1 MITGAAAKSD
11 AKNSKG
17 KDSFSHGGKTYRLIR
32 RNGSPFYNLRF
43 VQRGK
48 IVAHSLKTDIRHVAV
63 AKAITFLKAF
73 EESQASGDTT
83 RLDRL
88 RTKSDYCTIAEIAK
102 AWKESIPTL
111 RIAKRTAM
119 DYIGQLEGLLR
130 VSTGREEVGSL
141 RANILT
147 KETVDDFVEGARK
160 EGRPDHS
167 ISSQIVHARAVFKK
181 SRMDIYK
188 DLKLPDL
195 TMFRGCSYEFESNDQ
210 TGFVPFTQQE
220 MLDLAAGAE
229 EMYQARNPVWVVYAL
244 MNYFGLRNDMVFRL
258 KWEDFS
264 TEGGITRF
272 TVRGNYKEAKAV
284 THTLP
289 EGFWEKLKSFKT
301 DGCEFVVLSA
311 HKTERH
317 DICYRQINAFFDRF
331 VSRPGEKKKSYQFRR
346 QYGTI
351 LADQVDIYAAQRGL
365 GHRSVTTTEKFY
377 GPRDFAAPVG
387 LSPDDLLRFGEKQG

>member
-1 MITGAAAKSD
+1 MTTDAAAKSD
-11 AKNSKG
+11 AKSSNG

-48 IVAHSLKTDIRHVAV
+48 IVAHSLKTDRRHLAI
-63 AKAITFLKAF
+63 AKAITFLKAL

-88 RTKSDYCTIAEIAK
+88 RTKSDYCSIADIAK

-130 VSTGREEVGSL
+130 VSTEREDVGSL

-147 KETVDDFVEGARK
+147 KETVDDFVENARK

-167 ISSQIVHARAVFKK
+167 IASQIVHARAVFKK

-195 TMFRGCSYEFESNDQ
+195 TMFRSCSYEFEPNEN
-210 TGFVPFTQQE
+210 TGHDKFTPQE
-220 MLDLAAGAE
+220 LIDLHTASE
-229 EMYQARNPVWVVYAL
+229 LLYQERNPVWIAYIL
-244 MNYFGLRNDMVFRL
+244 MFSFGLRNDMVFRL
-258 KWEDFS
+258 KWEDF
-264 TEGGITRF
+264 TTDAGITRF
-272 TVRGNYKEAKAV
+272 TVRGNYKEAKGVSHRVSADV
-284 THTLP
+284 
-289 EGFWEKLKSFKT
+289 WERILNYKSDKA
-301 DGCEFVVLSA
+301 EFVVPGKHEKA
-311 HKTERH
+311 RKDTCYR
-317 DICYRQINAFFDRF
+317 DICRF
-331 VSRPGEKKKSYQFRR
+331 IERYVVRPGEKKKAYLLRR
-346 QYGTI
+346 QYGT
-351 LADQVDIYAAQRGL
+351 VKCETEGVYAAQRGL
-365 GHRSVTTTEKFY
+365 GHRSVTTTEKYY
-377 GPRDFAAPVG
+377 GPREFTADG
-387 LSPDDLLRFGEKQG
+387 LDLSIIRTGGN